1 MKKIKRIMKRSIQLI
16 QNMNHKMPKLKW
28 LLLAILVIII
38 VLPIGMKLLSKKTV
52 TKEYLEGF
60 YQYDEERPIPMKT
73 DDSYYYLN
81 PKTGKKL
88 SDETYQSASEYEG
101 EFAVVRQDDK
111 QFIINRKGK
120 MVKELQDDD
129 TVNFYPVYHLIEIS
143 GTLYNDDWKQLT
155 KDSQTVTY
163 QKNGYS
169 TYIDETA
176 MELGIINSE
185 GTVIYQTDYDN
196 SDATITL
203 DIPDVHQ
210 SLENDYAIIKLSE
223 TKQAG
228 IINLKT
234 KEWIIPLDNKEITS
248 NGNNLFTISN
258 RDSLEEE
265 REIYIEDNGIA
276 YEKEGNS
283 SLSFYTISPKVLQ
296 FYDKDSFN
304 YHYYSLKDKKE
315 VEIDAKTYADTNS
328 IELVSNYQKYS
339 CNGMVGIT
347 KNGEEYI
354 PCEYRKITF
363 LDSSLYSYLKEKTGR
378 EYAILETED
387 KTLIYNLKNKKVI
400 KEIPMRNLNINQTAI
415 YLSYETE
422 SGKKVFNFLTGKEE
436 TFKLEDTLLFYTNY
450 MLRRTEGEIIY
461 YNNNFKEI
469 AKI

>member
-1 MKKIKRIMKRSIQLI
+1 MKRSIQLI

-120 MVKELQDDD
+120 TVKELQNDD

-265 REIYIEDNGIA
+265 RELYIEDNGIA
-276 YEKEGNS
+276 YEKEAEFIFEFLYH
-283 SLSFYTISPKVLQ
+283 LS
-296 FYDKDSFN
+296 
-304 YHYYSLKDKKE
+304 
-315 VEIDAKTYADTNS
+315 
-328 IELVSNYQKYS
+328 
-339 CNGMVGIT
+339 
-347 KNGEEYI
+347 
-354 PCEYRKITF
+354 
-363 LDSSLYSYLKEKTGR
+363 
-378 EYAILETED
+378 
-387 KTLIYNLKNKKVI
+387 
-400 KEIPMRNLNINQTAI
+400 
-415 YLSYETE
+415 
-422 SGKKVFNFLTGKEE
+422 
-436 TFKLEDTLLFYTNY
+436 
-450 MLRRTEGEIIY
+450 
-461 YNNNFKEI
+461 
-469 AKI
+469 